1 MENEKLILEKISN
14 IEAQLEPLVRP
25 TLRNQELKDDLM
37 PLMNQGMAMLI
48 EELLDVGSSFDL
60 GDFFELIKQVMRS
73 TNNINYSLKQ
83 LGNVIEFI
91 QDVEPLMKSAVPQL
105 IGYLDNLEKAG
116 VLRIIV
122 SALDVRA
129 KIAKAY
135 SADDIDAIGDGF
147 VVMLGLAKQL
157 TDPKSVEFINKLMGI
172 PGDIDLKNVKSAGV
186 GKLMTAG
193 FDSEIQAGLGVMLEL
208 TKAMGKL
215 KS

>member
-25 TLRNQELKDDLM
+25 CLRNQELKDDLM
-37 PLMNQGMAMLI
+37 PLMNQGMALLI

-60 GDFFELIKQVMRS
+60 RDFFELIKQVMRS
-73 TNNINYSLKQ
+73 TNNFHYSLKQ
-83 LGNVIEFI
+83 LGNIIEFI
-91 QDVEPLMKSAVPQL
+91 QDVGPLLKSAVPQL
-105 IGYLDNLEKAG
+105 IGYLDDLEKKG
-116 VLRIIV
+116 VLRIIA
-122 SALDVRA
+122 STLDVRA

-157 TDPKSVEFINKLMGI
+157 TDPNSVEFIEKLMGI
-172 PGDIDLKNVKSAGV
+172 PGDIDLKNVKSAGM

-193 FDSEIQAGLGVMLEL
+193 FDSEIKAGLGVMLEL

>member
-60 GDFFELIKQVMRS
+60 GDFFEMIKQVMRS

-105 IGYLDNLEKAG
+105 IGYLDNLEKTG

-135 SADDIDAIGDGF
+135 SADDIDDIGDGF

-172 PGDIDLKNVKSAGV
+172 PGDIDLKNVKSAGM

-215 KS
+215 KA